1 MRFVLAVAAVIVRDD
16 RVLAMRR
23 SSAKD
28 AGAGL
33 WETVSGRV
41 EADEAPLDAIARE
54 VREETGLVVAIDP
67 RPIDAYTARRG
78 EAPMAVVVY
87 RAIHVSGE
95 VVRVDLRSDSG
106 TFAAAPGAKRT
117 STRRSSASQRRAV
130 ARTSAGSSSPKTSAR
145 RAR

>member
-78 EAPMAVVVY
+78 DAPMAS
-87 RAIHVSGE
+87 R
-95 VVRVDLRSDSG
+95 LRRDRL
-106 TFAAAPGAKRT
+106 TLRPAPAPGRCG
-117 STRRSSASQRRAV
+117 RGCR
-130 ARTSAGSSSPKTSAR
+130 
-145 RAR
+145 